1 MLEAFSQ
8 DLYLLQQWG
17 VFMDA
22 WTSVVTHQ
30 KPYHKD
36 FLENFAMGGY
46 GELDYELE
54 AQNQRHFQEQMN
66 IRSCPIVIPNV
77 YDNLTTRRVLTTEW
91 MDGIRLSDADPET
104 IRRLI
109 PVGVE
114 LFLCQLL
121 DIGAFHGMCHQVGY
135 LNCTLSQVRLTLYSF
150 DASTIWSLH
159 CVADPH
165 PGTSRPTIFFEGV
178 A

>member
-17 VFMDA
+17 VFMEA

-54 AQNQRHFQEQMN
+54 AQNQQHFQEEMD

-77 YDNLTTRRVLTTEW
+77 YNKLTTRRVLTTEW
-91 MDGIRLSDADPET
+91 IDGIRLSDADPET

-121 DIGAFHGMCHQVGY
+121 DIGAFHGSYARSGLFDVHPRQAASHCFVVHWCFDD
-135 LNCTLSQVRLTLYSF
+135 LFLSI
-150 DASTIWSLH
+150 A
-159 CVADPH
+159 
-165 PGTSRPTIFFEGV
+165 
-178 A
+178 